1 VVEKKDVKVII
12 LKFGGSSVRDEHRI
26 KTVIEIIGNIFNSKE
41 RGAVVFSAYQ
51 GVTDSLISAGNLAA
65 KGDKKYLN
73 ILEEIKEKH
82 LRTAKSLTS
91 KTSRTKL
98 TESIKPLFTNL
109 SEILHGIYLVHE
121 LTAKTQDFL
130 MSFGERLSSL
140 TISFALREAG
150 IHNEYLDARSIIK
163 TDKSFG
169 GGRVN
174 YRLTNKNIR
183 QYFNKHKI
191 LQIVT
196 GFIASTDHNET
207 ITLGRGGSDLTAS
220 ILGAAL
226 DAKRIELWTDVNGV
240 LTVDPRKV
248 KNFFPI
254 EHMTYEEAME
264 LSHFGAKVIYPPTI
278 QPALSKKIP
287 ILIKNTLNPSFKG
300 TYISK
305 KHTSYTNPVRGISS
319 IDDITL
325 IRVQGSGMV
334 GAVGIAERMFS
345 ALAKKNINIILITQ
359 ASSEHSVC
367 FAIPPKASQQ
377 AVESLKEEFR
387 YEIRDGII
395 NEIKP
400 EKDFSIVAV
409 VGENMRHTPGIAGKV
424 FQTLGSHSINISAIA
439 QGSSERIISAVIEKR
454 DEAKALNALHDTFFH
469 DAPKVVNLYMVGTGL
484 IGSTFLQQLK
494 THINTFYQEYN
505 MSLRLAG
512 LANIDKMHFDSEG
525 IQFDTWEDVLNSSGK
540 KMSIDRYINKIR
552 SQNLSNCI
560 FIDCTASKAVAE
572 RYQDIIASQVS
583 IVAANKIANSSS
595 KTYYEKL
602 RKEAKI
608 RSVQFLYE
616 TNVGSAMPI
625 IDSIKTIVATGDKV
639 TKIEGILSGTLSYIF
654 NIFSENCTFSE
665 SVLQAK
671 NNGYTEPDP
680 RDDLNGLDAGRKL
693 LILIREAGYSF
704 NFKDVAI
711 QNLIPK
717 RARKVKSVDEFLKI
731 LKNHDDTME
740 KIRLDAQKDGKVLR
754 YVASFENGKAKT
766 SLQQIGKDHP
776 FFMLK
781 GSDNIVSIFTRYYNK
796 NPLTIRGPGA
806 GADITAAGVLSDVL
820 KIAKSMEA

>member
-1 VVEKKDVKVII
+1 VII
-12 LKFGGSSVRDEHRI
+12 LKFGGSSVRDPQRI
-26 KTVIEIIGNIFNSKE
+26 KAVIEIIGNKFNSKD
-41 RGAVVFSAYQ
+41 RGAVVFSAFQ
-51 GVTDSLISAGNLAA
+51 GITDSLISAGQLAA
-65 KGDKKYLN
+65 KEDKKYLK
-73 ILEEIKEKH
+73 IQEEIKEKH
-82 LRTAKSLTS
+82 LAAAKSLT
-91 KTSRTKL
+91 TSTLRVEL
-98 TESIKPLFTNL
+98 TNSIKPLFTNL
-109 SEILHGIYLVHE
+109 SEILHGIFLVHE

-140 TISFALREAG
+140 TISAALQEAG
-150 IHNEYLDARSIIK
+150 IKNEYLDTRSLIK

-174 YRLTNKNIR
+174 YRVTNKNIR
-183 QYFNKHKI
+183 EYFDKHRK

-196 GFIASTDHNET
+196 GFIASTDQNET

-226 DAKRIELWTDVNGV
+226 DVKRIELWTDVNGV

-287 ILIKNTLNPSFKG
+287 ILIKNTLNPAFKG

-305 KHTSYTNPVRGISS
+305 KHTTYTNPVRGISS

-325 IRVQGSGMV
+325 IRVQGSGMI
-334 GAVGIAERMFS
+334 GAVGIAERIFS
-345 ALAKKNINIILITQ
+345 ALAKRNINIILITQ

-367 FAIPPKASQQ
+367 FAIPPRASQQ

-395 NEIKP
+395 NEIRP

-424 FQTLGSHSINISAIA
+424 FQTLGRNSINISAIA
-439 QGSSERIISAVIEKR
+439 QGSSERIISAVIEKK

-469 DAPKVVNLYMVGTGL
+469 ESSKVVNLYLLGTGL
-484 IGSTFLQQLK
+484 IGSALLK
-494 THINTFYQEYN
+494 QINKHSAAFDEERN
-505 MSLRLAG
+505 ISLRLAG
-512 LANIDKMHFDSEG
+512 VANIEKMHFDDDG
-525 IQFDTWEDVLNSSGK
+525 IPLDRWDKVLYASKK
-540 KMSIDRYINKIR
+540 KM
-552 SQNLSNCI
+552 NLDKFITRVKGLNLVNGI
-560 FIDCTASKAVAE
+560 FIDCTASTKVAE
-572 RYQDIIASQVS
+572 KYQEIIESNIS

-595 KTYYEKL
+595 KTYYNKL
-602 RKEAKI
+602 RKEAEN
-608 RSVQFLYE
+608 RNVRFLYE

-625 IDSIKTIVATGDKV
+625 INSIRDIVATGDKV

-665 SVLQAK
+665 SVIQAK

-680 RDDLNGLDAGRKL
+680 RNDLNGLDAGRKL

-704 NFKDVAI
+704 NFKDVSI

-717 RARKVKSVDEFLKI
+717 TARKVKTVDEFLKI
-731 LKNHDDTME
+731 LKKNDNSME

-754 YVASFENGKAKT
+754 YIASFENGKAKT

-776 FFMLK
+776 FFILK
-781 GSDNIVSIFTRYYNK
+781 GSENIVSIYTHYYNE

-820 KIAKSMEA
+820 KIAKNLQ